1 MSLAQSAE
9 KAELDWPLFTHV
21 LSIAF
26 HTSFPVPMFTLQRS
40 TLEANYA
47 EFRTMYEF
55 FRNFIWV
62 SSS

>member
-9 KAELDWPLFTHV
+9 KVELNWPVFTHV

-26 HTSFPVPMFTLQRS
+26 YTSFPVPMFTLQSS

-47 EFRTMYEF
+47 ELRTMYEF
-55 FRNFIWV
+55 FRYFIWV